1 VLASAVVSIP
11 REAYLR
17 TTEGQPSLNKGVEMR
32 WYFLHLPILFPSLS
46 PNTMNQCTV
55 SSVMTAILSAL
66 KKRHDIPKTVQAL
79 QDVSLYPPANYM
91 YEYKVCV
98 PDTVTCNTGFTV
110 TAGTLS

>member
-1 VLASAVVSIP
+1 VLASAFVSIP

-32 WYFLHLPILFPSLS
+32 WCFLHLPILFPSLS
-46 PNTMNQCTV
+46 LNTMNQCTV

-79 QDVSLYPPANYM
+79 QDVSLYPPQR
-91 YEYKVCV
+91 
-98 PDTVTCNTGFTV
+98 TTCMNIRFASLIQSLATP
-110 TAGTLS
+110 ASPLPQAH